1 MRRFEGRNA
10 RSTTRGD
17 VGRGSTPLWGLLSPI
32 ALSLQPVGLPH
43 GHVRP
48 CHRRGHVSGGTG
60 GVMLALHADPRPLRP
75 PCGLSAEPGAGLP
88 GLIPPTCP
96 LPLAWP

>member
-1 MRRFEGRNA
+1 M
-10 RSTTRGD
+10 
-17 VGRGSTPLWGLLSPI
+17 TPLWGVLSPI
-32 ALSLQPVGLPH
+32 ALSLQPVGLPR
-43 GHVRP
+43 GRVRP